1 MRISHYFFG
10 LCMLG
15 IVALFSS
22 CSGAPDSAKLLDE
35 ESFLVF
41 RIDTRQFLE
50 KSGFAEDG
58 KAKSELKKLLKE
70 MGGDETKFVT
80 DLMDEP
86 EKMGVNFADPIFIG
100 FSGDRDFEVRVVGS
114 VADDNNMTEF
124 FNDLAK
130 KADLDGK
137 VKEVDDYRCLLFD
150 SHSVLVYNSS
160 SFMLRFF
167 DSRMD
172 DPDEKDQIKDAKK
185 LFEGDGSNK
194 LLEDNDFQEMCSRS
208 GVAQMLFRGKG
219 LAELRGSTELER
231 ELPDDLELKDIA
243 YLMELSVDK
252 REAVLTGEFLAGSDE
267 WKKNTEQ
274 FMAVFGD
281 IQAEYAEYISKE
293 NGALM
298 VNINGEK
305 LLDMLSD
312 LGVKKEMGGDWRML
326 RDLLGS
332 INGDAAIGFDNLSA
346 LEKDGYPSISAYV
359 STSDNKLISLVHD
372 LLADDI
378 QYSYSTRLDV
388 SGTDKYQLYD
398 TDDDVQLLFGFDD
411 GCSYFA
417 FGGSEAKA
425 FGKVKKAFEKS
436 DIKGKGVYAFLNFSV
451 FKTIKDVLDEYDYE
465 EKVVFDYLSKLFDY
479 GEFYLEG
486 DNGKFVLRVTNR
498 DADKTPI
505 EAMFENIYSFV
516 VDMEEASRKSMKW
529 ADEDY
534 ATYYDD
540 EDDYSWS
547 ADSVLEAPE
556 EVYAEEA
563 AE

>member
-1 MRISHYFFG
+1 
-10 LCMLG
+10 MLG

-22 CSGAPDSAKLLDE
+22 CSGTPDSAKLLDE

-41 RIDTRQFLE
+41 RIDTKQLLE

-58 KAKSELKKLLKE
+58 KAKSEIKKLLKE
-70 MGGDETKFVT
+70 MGGDDTKFVT

-86 EKMGVNFADPIFIG
+86 EKMGVNFADPMFIG

-124 FNDLAK
+124 FNDFAK

-150 SHSVLVYNSS
+150 SYTVLVYNSS

-185 LFEGDGSNK
+185 LFEGDGNSK

-208 GVAQMLFRGKG
+208 GVAQMLVRGKG
-219 LAELRGSTELER
+219 LAELRGSSELER
-231 ELPDDLELKDIA
+231 ELPEDLELKDFA

-252 REAVLTGEFLAGSDE
+252 REAVLTGEFLAGSDA
-267 WKKNTEQ
+267 WKKNVEQ
-274 FMAVFGD
+274 FMAAFGD

-293 NGALM
+293 NAALM
-298 VNINGEK
+298 LNINGEK

-312 LGVKKEMGGDWRML
+312 LGVKKNMGGDWREL

-346 LEKDGYPSISAYV
+346 LEEGSYPSISGYI

-372 LLADDI
+372 LLADEI
-378 QYSYSTRLDV
+378 EYSYSTRLDV
-388 SGTDKYQLYD
+388 SGTDKYHLYD
-398 TDDDVQLLFGFDD
+398 TDGDAQLLFGYDD

-436 DIKGKGVYAFLNFSV
+436 DIKGKGVYAFFNFSLL
-451 FKTIKDVLDEYDYE
+451 KKIREMLSEYDYE
-465 EKVVFDYLSKLFDY
+465 DKVVLDYLSKLFDY

-486 DNGKFVLRVTNR
+486 DNGKFVLRITNR

-505 EAMFENIYSFV
+505 EAMFENLYSFV
-516 VDMEEASRKSMKW
+516 VDMEEASRNSMKW
-529 ADEDY
+529 FDENY
-534 ATYYDD
+534 SSYYDD
-540 EDDYSWS
+540 DDDDYSWS
-547 ADSVLEAPE
+547 ADSVLEA
-556 EVYAEEA
+556 EEA
-563 AE
+563 VPLY